1 MERREVPAM
10 REKNRSIA
18 VFFDLD
24 GTLILLPSLEERFF
38 RVLRYRKAIPAKNYL
53 LWLKEAVRLLPRG
66 INAITQSN
74 KMYLKGVQIL
84 DESDR
89 ENGSDSPG
97 PKSRHQG
104 QIPAPS
110 SKRARR
116 NPRWPVPPFFRGA
129 VEQAAWHATQGHAIV
144 IVSGTL
150 EPLARAAA
158 RALEAELAARGC
170 AAKILVHATRLEQI
184 DGKWTGRIPGEA
196 MFGKA
201 KARAVKRLAE
211 EMHLDLA
218 LCWAYGD
225 SVNDRWMLAAV
236 GNGVVVNPSK
246 KFARLANRR
255 GWLVQR
261 WMERRNFTQRTQDPR
276 IGDTAA
282 RERENATRNDA
293 LGEICGERP
302 VNQLAAAV
310 RSESA
315 G

>member
-1 MERREVPAM
+1 MKRQGVAKEVNQVNEVKGKGSGVA
-10 REKNRSIA
+10 A
-18 VFFDLD
+18 FFDLD

-201 KARAVKRLAE
+201 KGRAVKRLAE
-211 EMHLDLA
+211 E
-218 LCWAYGD
+218 
-225 SVNDRWMLAAV
+225 
-236 GNGVVVNPSK
+236 VVVNPSK